1 MRKSRVVML
10 PCAAASVP
18 EARRRITADLAAAG
32 VFDGAV
38 RDAALVVSELLS
50 NAVRHARPLPG
61 ARLRLT
67 WIVAGGAVE
76 VAVSD
81 GGGTTCPRAG
91 QPSAWSLGGRG
102 LGIVEHL
109 CRDWGVRNGTAGS
122 TVWAVL
128 AAPSRHPNGTT
139 QAAH

>member
-1 MRKSRVVML
+1 ML

-18 EARRRITADLAAAG
+18 EARRRITADLEAAG
-32 VFDGAV
+32 VFDRAV
-38 RDAALVVSELLS
+38 CDAALVVSELLG
-50 NAVRHARPLPG
+50 NAIRHARPLPG

-81 GGGTTCPRAG
+81 GGSRSLPRAG
-91 QPSAWSLGGRG
+91 QPPAWSLGGRG
-102 LGIVEHL
+102 LGIVEYL

-128 AAPSRHPNGTT
+128 PAPGRHPNGTT